1 MEETV
6 EYMERYIEEIDAEKS
21 DFIFR
26 ESTGKEYIHGV
37 DMENRMS
44 VLYGFFNFFKY
55 TRKKV
60 VRDGKYGIYIKKL
73 IPSLRRQLVYIKCP
87 NNRAYSSF

>member
-1 MEETV
+1 MEEAM
-6 EYMERYIEEIDAEKS
+6 EYMERYVDEIDAEKS

-26 ESTGKEYIHGV
+26 ESTGEEYIHGV
-37 DMENRMS
+37 GMENRMS

-60 VRDGKYGIYIKKL
+60 VADRKYIRHL
-73 IPSLRRQLVYIKCP
+73 FLSHPL
-87 NNRAYSSF
+87 